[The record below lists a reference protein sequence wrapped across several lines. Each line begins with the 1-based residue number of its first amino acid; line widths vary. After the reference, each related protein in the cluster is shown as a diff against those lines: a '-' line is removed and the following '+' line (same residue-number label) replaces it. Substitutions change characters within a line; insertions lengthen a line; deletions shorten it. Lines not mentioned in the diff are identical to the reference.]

1 MKILRICFLISLK
14 QVEDRE
20 EKLKDDLYE
29 MSKPLARYADDV
41 DLDKRLREQER
52 EGDPMLEYIKQK
64 QIKEGK
70 RKPGK
75 RIFRFHCLLIYLSSR
90 SILTS

>member
-1 MKILRICFLISLK
+1 MLVDKCLKKHICYISLK
-14 QVEDRE
+14 QVEDRQ

-29 MSKPLARYADDV
+29 MSKPLARYADDA

-75 RIFRFHCLLIYLSSR
+75 ALYF
-90 SILTS
+90 

>member
-1 MKILRICFLISLK
+1 MK

-20 EKLKDDLYE
+20 EKLKNDLYE
-29 MSKPLARYADDV
+29 MNKPLARYADDA
-41 DLDKRLREQER
+41 DLDRELRQQER

-70 RKPGK
+70 RQPGRK
-75 RIFRFHCLLIYLSSR
+75 IDFSSYRVSSYLEKNYN
-90 SILTS
+90 SIML

>member
-1 MKILRICFLISLK
+1 
-14 QVEDRE
+14 
-20 EKLKDDLYE
+20 
-29 MSKPLARYADDV
+29 MSKPLARYADDA
-41 DLDKRLREQER
+41 DLDRTLREQER

-75 RIFRFHCLLIYLSSR
+75 
-90 SILTS
+90 

>member
-1 MKILRICFLISLK
+1 
-14 QVEDRE
+14 
-20 EKLKDDLYE
+20 
-29 MSKPLARYADDV
+29 MSKPLARYADDA
-41 DLDKRLREQER
+41 DLDKRLRNQER

-75 RIFRFHCLLIYLSSR
+75 IPGLILATNYYILRKHSLIR
-90 SILTS
+90 SCVYF

>member
-1 MKILRICFLISLK
+1 
-14 QVEDRE
+14 
-20 EKLKDDLYE
+20 
-29 MSKPLARYADDV
+29 MSKPLARYADDA
-41 DLDKRLREQER
+41 DLDKILREQER

-75 RIFRFHCLLIYLSSR
+75 
-90 SILTS
+90 ILWIS